1 VTLKQQVNFWALAF
15 AGFIA
20 FFYVF
25 SDVLVPFL
33 AGMAL
38 AYLLDPVADWFE
50 RRGFSRTVAT
60 LVILGLFI
68 LVVLIVL
75 VVAIPILADQSAAF
89 IERLPAYATRLQD
102 VFAQFSDGRIS
113 RMLGITRE
121 ELQTRIGE
129 FAGQGAQVLGR
140 ILQELWRGGQAI
152 VSVLSLLVITP
163 VVAFYLLYDWDHMV
177 DRIDSWLPR
186 PHRETIRDLAR
197 QMDAAVA
204 GFVRG
209 QISVCVI
216 LGLFYGI
223 GLSLLGLN
231 FGLLIGVG
239 AGLISFI
246 PYVGSGLGLLVA
258 GGVAVVQFWPEWPW
272 VAAVFAVFMVGQ
284 ILEGYVL
291 QPNLVGRSVGLHPV
305 WLMFA
310 LLAFGSLFGFAGLLI
325 AVPAAASVGVLFRF
339 ALSQYMASPIYT
351 GPQAKAPE
359 AAPPVERMASG
370 E

>member
-1 VTLKQQVNFWALAF
+1 VTLKQQLNFWALAF
-15 AGFIA
+15 VAFIA

-50 RRGFSRTVAT
+50 RRGFSRSVAT
-60 LVILGLFI
+60 LLILALFVI
-68 LVVLIVL
+68 VVLIVL
-75 VVAIPILADQSAAF
+75 VIAIPILADQSAAF
-89 IERLPAYATRLQD
+89 IERLPSYVKRLQD
-102 VFAQFSDGRIS
+102 LLAQFSDGRIS
-113 RMLGITRE
+113 RMLGISRE
-121 ELQTRIGE
+121 DLQTRIGE

-140 ILQELWRGGQAI
+140 VLQELWRGGQAI
-152 VSVLSLLVITP
+152 ISILSLLVITP

-177 DRIDSWLPR
+177 ERIDSWLPR
-186 PHRETIRDLAR
+186 PHQDTIRDLAR
-197 QMDAAVA
+197 QMDDAVA

-223 GLSLLGLN
+223 GLSLVGLN

-258 GGVAVVQFWPEWPW
+258 GGVAIVQFWPEWHW
-272 VAAVFAVFMVGQ
+272 IVAVLAVFMVGQ

-351 GPQAKAPE
+351 GVRAARPPKAPD
-359 AAPPVERMASG
+359 ATDR
-370 E
+370 

>member
-1 VTLKQQVNFWALAF
+1 MTLKQQVNFWALAF
-15 AGFIA
+15 FAFIA

-25 SDVLVPFL
+25 SEVLVPFL

-50 RRGFSRTVAT
+50 RRGFSRSVAT
-60 LVILGLFI
+60 LFI
-68 LVVLIVL
+68 LALFVIVVLVVL
-75 VVAIPILADQSAAF
+75 VVAIPVLADQLAAF
-89 IERLPAYATRLQD
+89 IERLPSYVKRLQD
-102 VFAQFSDGRIS
+102 LFAQFSDGRIS
-113 RMLGITRE
+113 RMLGISRE
-121 ELQTRIGE
+121 DLQNRIGE

-140 ILQELWRGGQAI
+140 VLQELWRGGQAI
-152 VSVLSLLVITP
+152 ISILSLLIITP

-186 PHRETIRDLAR
+186 VHRDTVRELAR
-197 QMDAAVA
+197 QMDDAVA

-223 GLSLLGLN
+223 GLSLVGLN

-246 PYVGSGLGLLVA
+246 PYVGSGLGLIVA
-258 GGVAVVQFWPEWPW
+258 GGVALVQFWPEWQW
-272 VAAVFAVFMVGQ
+272 IVAVLVVFFVGQ

-339 ALSQYMASPIYT
+339 ALTQYMASSIYT
-351 GPQAKAPE
+351 GERPPRPPGVNPVDQAPTE
-359 AAPPVERMASG
+359 P
-370 E
+370 